1 MNFDNYIL
9 FEFKNIFYFYKEKNK
24 IAPPC
29 IFPTYTELVFA
40 RLMCRVEKSHAFT
53 FSFTLSH
60 CPNPSQVK

>member
-9 FEFKNIFYFYKEKNK
+9 CEFKNIFYFCKEKNK
-24 IAPPC
+24 IAPC

-60 CPNPSQVK
+60 YPSQVK

>member
-24 IAPPC
+24 IAP
-29 IFPTYTELVFA
+29 PTYTELVFA